1 MAIQLFTIGFT
12 QKTASE
18 FFTLLKNNGV
28 KKLVDIR
35 INNKSQLAGF
45 AKGSDL
51 EYFTQ
56 EILGIP
62 YEHRIEFAPTA
73 DLLKRYREKKTSWNQ
88 YEKEFLQLL
97 LERDVIRKITKDYL
111 DGAVLMCSE
120 HLPDK
125 CHRRLL
131 AEYFQ
136 KCFLDLS
143 IIHLW

>member
-18 FFTLLKNNGV
+18 FFSLLKNNGV
-28 KKLVDIR
+28 KKIFDIR

-45 AKGSDL
+45 SKGSDL
-51 EYFTQ
+51 EYFAQ

-62 YEHRIEFAPTA
+62 YEHRIEFAPTT
-73 DLLKRYREKKTSWNQ
+73 DLLKRYRDKKISWKQ
-88 YEKEFLQLL
+88 YEKEYLQLL
-97 LERDVIRKITKDYL
+97 VERDVINQIDKDFL
-111 DGAVLMCSE
+111 NGSVLLCSE

-131 AEYFQ
+131 AEYFLNSFQ
-136 KCFLDLS
+136 DIS
-143 IIHLW
+143 IKHLW

>member
-18 FFTLLKNNGV
+18 FFTLLKNNNV
-28 KKLVDIR
+28 KRIIDIR

-45 AKGSDL
+45 AKGMDL

-62 YEHRIEFAPTA
+62 YEHRLDFAPTT
-73 DLLKRYREKKTSWNQ
+73 DLLKNYRDKKISWKQ
-88 YEKEFLQLL
+88 YEEEYLRLL
-97 LERDVIRKITKDYL
+97 VERDVINQISEDFL

-131 AEYFQ
+131 AEYLLNNFQ
-136 KCFLDLS
+136 DIS
-143 IIHLW
+143 IKHLW

>member
-28 KKLVDIR
+28 KKIIDIR

-51 EYFTQ
+51 EYFAQ
-56 EILGIP
+56 EILRIP
-62 YEHRIEFAPTA
+62 YVHRIDFAPTT
-73 DLLKRYREKKTSWNQ
+73 DLLKRYRDKKISWKQ
-88 YEKEFLQLL
+88 YEVEYLQLL
-97 LERDVIRKITKDYL
+97 VERDVINQIDEVLL

-131 AEYFQ
+131 AEYFLNRFQ
-136 KCFLDLS
+136 DIS
-143 IIHLW
+143 IKHLW